1 MLWRMLRVLA
11 ILAAVAALALAA
23 CGDDEEPD
31 ATTAAPA
38 TESEAA
44 GNAAK
49 ASDEKNVGGGEGA
62 AAGDG
67 TELKVASSQFGEVL
81 FDSGDQAVYLF
92 DKESSSKPECY
103 GECAAA
109 WPPVLTEGDP
119 VPGQGVDAK
128 LLGTTERDDG
138 STQVTYKGQ
147 PLYFYAHEG
156 PGEVLCHNVDE
167 FGGLWLVLDAAG
179 SALS

>member
-1 MLWRMLRVLA
+1 MLRHMLRALA
-11 ILAAVAALALAA
+11 ILAAVAALALAG
-23 CGDDEEPD
+23 CGGEEQA
-31 ATTAAPA
+31 ATTMAPA
-38 TESEAA
+38 AESDVAEKA
-44 GNAAK
+44 GSGGK
-49 ASDEKNVGGGEGA
+49 ADGEKSAERRA
-62 AAGDG
+62 PAGDG
-67 TELKVASSQFGEVL
+67 TEVKVGSSQFGEIL
-81 FDSGDQAVYLF
+81 FDSREQAIYLF

-109 WPPVLTEGDP
+109 WPPVLTDGDP
-119 VPGQGVDAK
+119 VAGRGADAR
-128 LLGTTERDDG
+128 LLGTAERDDG

-179 SALS
+179 DALP